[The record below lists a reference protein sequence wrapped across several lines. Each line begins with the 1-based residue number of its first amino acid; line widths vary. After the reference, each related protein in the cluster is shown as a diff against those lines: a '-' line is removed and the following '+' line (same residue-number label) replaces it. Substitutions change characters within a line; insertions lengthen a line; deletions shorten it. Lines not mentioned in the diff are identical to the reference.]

1 MIEAHDYTID
11 EKYIFEQ
18 STSLIYLKYD
28 RNQNIELSKPAARL
42 FNEIILL
49 NLKKGIATRDELLTK
64 VWEEY
69 GLVGSN
75 NNLNTYVSE
84 IRKKLEQIGIDP
96 KSIVTVP
103 KKGFRLDNH
112 ISIHENIASEN
123 NSTNNEIT
131 YLNDKY
137 DYIENTA
144 PLQQFSDNQISANVS
159 LTPTIGDSLNSI
171 DKIETTDNN
180 HINKVDINEIITV
193 QNNREKVIKKKKNTK
208 ALKILLLAIST
219 LAICYLI
226 YLLTQNS
233 MDKPNPVSSYLTVSS
248 HGNCVIQTP
257 IDMIGKISSD
267 NITLVNS
274 KLDKYNIPCDEP
286 KRIILLSD
294 FNKSYSIDKNISI
307 SICKEI
313 NKKYDCISIND
324 QRI

>member
-1 MIEAHDYTID
+1 MNEAHDYTID

-18 STSLIYLKYD
+18 STSLIYLKND
-28 RNQNIELSKPAARL
+28 RNQSIELSKPAARL

-49 NLKKGIATRDELLTK
+49 NVKKGIATRDELLTS

-75 NNLNTYVSE
+75 NNLNTYISE

-112 ISIHENIASEN
+112 ISIHENREAEN
-123 NSTNNEIT
+123 SHVKEDII

-137 DYIENTA
+137 DYIETLDAFPQSVDSQLTTHPSLIPTIDEPPSSIGKIENDHTYNMVIDSTL
-144 PLQQFSDNQISANVS
+144 PLQNRKDEI
-159 LTPTIGDSLNSI
+159 I
-171 DKIETTDNN
+171 DK
-180 HINKVDINEIITV
+180 NKS
-193 QNNREKVIKKKKNTK
+193 KKT
-208 ALKILLLAIST
+208 LKILFLAIST

-226 YLLTQNS
+226 YLFIQYS
-233 MDKPNPVSSYLTVSS
+233 MDKPNPVNHYLTVSS
-248 HGNCVIQTP
+248 NGNCVIQTP
-257 IDMIGKISSD
+257 IDMAGSISKD
-267 NITLVNS
+267 NIAIVNK
-274 KLDKYNIPCDEP
+274 KLNKYNIPCDEP

-294 FNKSYSIDKNISI
+294 FNKSYAIDKNISI